1 MPFWLSLVIALIASL
16 YAFVHYIPSM
26 SFSEIVAQNIQNAV
40 AGRRAIVVGGT
51 AGIGKGCAVFCQL
64 PLVQRSII

>member
-1 MPFWLSLVIALIASL
+1 MAIIPMPPWLSVLIALLAIL
-16 YAFVHYIPSM
+16 YAFVHFIPSM

-51 AGIGKGCAVFCQL
+51 AGIGKGFGCFANCF
-64 PLVQRSII
+64 